1 MDILDDESIAGEAE
15 FTMVRLGPAN
25 FGVWRA

>member
-15 FTMVRLGPAN
+15 AMTVRYGTAN